1 MMLRKTA
8 PNHPRKFRTPALWL
22 VGPLTIAGT
31 VFLFFNLPPAKIFLG
46 DGGAYLI
53 GFFIAF
59 GRMKDNT
66 YTLFGT
72 PYSGFITVTAGF
84 VVVMI
89 LATGLLWWLSGK
101 LSKMQLV
108 SLLLVVVMGGLSV
121 YLNSELFIKMKPT
134 LLYLFFA
141 AVLGAGLLR
150 GKSLLREVMD
160 EALPLLPEG
169 WIILTRRLALFFAAL
184 ALANEA
190 VWRLMSTEAW
200 VNFKTFGLTLA
211 MFAFFAAQGKML
223 EKYSSEAQSPKDS

>member
-1 MMLRKTA
+1 MQARKVN
-8 PNHPRKFRTPALWL
+8 PFVKLALEL
-22 VGPLTIAGT
+22 GP
-31 VFLFFNLPPAKIFLG
+31 V
-46 DGGAYLI
+46 I

-169 WIILTRRLALFFAAL
+169 WIILTRRLAPFFAAL